1 MILSIILKIIIGLAA
16 LSLVVLIHE
25 LGHFIA
31 ARLCKIEV
39 TAFSL
44 GFGKVL
50 LRKKIGNTEYRLSI
64 LPLGGY
70 CKMQG
75 EHALI
80 DALEHK
86 EKKISTEKGDFYYAS
101 PLQRIVVAIS
111 GPVANFLFAGLV
123 FSLIMFIGY
132 TERTYNNQ
140 IVLNSDYTKA
150 QPFSNDPNKLNS
162 GDYITKINGENIEN
176 FSQISLEFMAS
187 IDEELLLEVQRDG
200 SVLEVEYKPKLDNS
214 GNLEI
219 WPWINP
225 VIESI
230 LPNSHAE
237 TAGLQAGDVITE
249 MNKREIFNKK
259 DIDQI
264 ITEKPQLIEITLQ
277 RGNQTVG
284 ITIIPDFNDSN
295 FKMGIYF
302 NVDYMEN
309 RIQTSN
315 IISAF
320 SQGYGEAIDMLMLTA
335 KGLIMLFEGK
345 LDLQDSIAGP
355 MRLIESVG
363 ATAINYSIQLGFGT
377 GLLKFFELIAL
388 ISIALFFMNL
398 LPIPALDGGQIV
410 LFIFETFKK
419 KPLSPLLIYR
429 YQMIGTIM
437 ILVLVFFAT
446 TNDILFYAGK

>member
-1 MILSIILKIIIGLAA
+1 MILSLILKILIGLTA
-16 LSLVVLIHE
+16 LSIVVLIHE
-25 LGHFIA
+25 FGHFIA

-39 TAFSL
+39 IAFSL

-50 LRKKIGNTEYRLSI
+50 LRKKIGNTEYRLSL

-70 CKMQG
+70 CKMKG

-80 DALEHK
+80 DALELK
-86 EKKISTEKGDFYYAS
+86 EKKISTKKGDFYYAS
-101 PLQRIVVAIS
+101 PLHRIIVAIS
-111 GPVANFLFAGLV
+111 GPAANFLFAGLI
-123 FSLIMFIGY
+123 FSLILFIGY
-132 TERTYNNQ
+132 SESTYNNQ
-140 IVLNSDYTKA
+140 IVLNSDYTSVQSLSK
-150 QPFSNDPNKLNS
+150 DPNKLNS

-176 FSQISLEFMAS
+176 FSQISLKFMAS
-187 IDEELLLEVQRDG
+187 INEVLMLEVQRDG
-200 SVLEVEYKPKLDNS
+200 SVLEVEYKPELDNS
-214 GNLEI
+214 GTLEI

-230 LPNSHAE
+230 LPDSHAE
-237 TAGLQAGDVITE
+237 TAGLQSGDVITKI
-249 MNKREIFNKK
+249 NGSEISNKK

-264 ITEKPQLIEITLQ
+264 IAEKPQLIEITLL

-302 NVDYMEN
+302 NVDYIEN
-309 RIQTSN
+309 KIQTPN
-315 IISAF
+315 IFRAIA
-320 SQGYGEAIDMLMLTA
+320 QGYEKAVDMLLLTA
-335 KGLIMLFEGK
+335 NGLKMLFTGQLNPK
-345 LDLQDSIAGP
+345 DSIAGP

-363 ATAINYSIQLGFGT
+363 STAIYSFQQGFGV
-377 GLLKFFELIAL
+377 GILNIFQFIAL

-410 LFIFETFKK
+410 LFIFEIFKR

-429 YQMIGTIM
+429 YQMIGTII
-437 ILVLVFFAT
+437 ILVLAFFAT